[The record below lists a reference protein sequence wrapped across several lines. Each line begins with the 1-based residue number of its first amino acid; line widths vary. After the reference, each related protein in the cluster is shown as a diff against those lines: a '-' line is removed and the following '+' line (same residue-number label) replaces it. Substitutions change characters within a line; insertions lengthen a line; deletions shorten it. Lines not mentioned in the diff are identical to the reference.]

1 MDRVCVRQILGML
14 ERDEIVEA
22 LELIAAME
30 RTGRTSPE
38 AADAWRRLIRV
49 WEQHRA
55 VA

>member
-1 MDRVCVRQILGML
+1 MDRVCVGRILKML
-14 ERDEIVEA
+14 ERDEIAEA
-22 LELIAAME
+22 LELVSVIE
-30 RTGRTSPE
+30 QSGRTSHE